1 MSKTALIT
9 GITGQDGSYLTEL
22 LLEKGYQ
29 VHGMLRRSSTSKAFR
44 IAHLPPD
51 GKGHPKIEL
60 HYADLNDAN
69 SLIKILYDVQPEE
82 IYHLGAQSDVAISF
96 KIPLFTADVTG
107 LGTLRLLESIRQLG
121 LKSRFYQAGT
131 SELFGDAL
139 ESPQSETTPF
149 NPRSPYG
156 MAKAFAHW
164 ATKCYRESYNLFAA
178 NGILFNHESPRR
190 GENFVTRKISKAVAQ
205 IKLGLQSSLSIGNL
219 EAKRDWGYAKDYVAG
234 MWKILQQD
242 KPDDFVLATGETHSV
257 REFLEEA
264 FGLVGLEWKEYV
276 KIDESYFRPLE
287 VPVLIGDPTKA
298 RKILNWEP
306 TVKFKALVKIMVE
319 ADLEE
324 ERKKMNE

>member
-1 MSKTALIT
+1 MGKTALIT
-9 GITGQDGSYLTEL
+9 GITGQDGSYLAEF
-22 LLEKGYQ
+22 LLEKGYH
-29 VHGMLRRSSTSKAFR
+29 VHGILRRSSVSKTAR
-44 IAHLPPD
+44 IAHLSPT
-51 GKGHPKIEL
+51 KTEF

-69 SLIKILYDVQPEE
+69 SLMKILYDTQPDE

-139 ESPQSETTPF
+139 ETPQTENTPF

-164 ATKCYRESYNLFAA
+164 ATKCYRESYNIFAS

-190 GENFVTRKISKAVAQ
+190 GENFVTRKISKAVAR

-219 EAKRDWGYAKDYVAG
+219 DAKRDWGYAKNYVDG
-234 MWKILQQD
+234 MWRIVQHD
-242 KPDDFVLATGETHSV
+242 SPDDFVLATGETHSV

-264 FGLVGLEWKEYV
+264 FRLVGLEWKEYV
-276 KIDESYFRPLE
+276 KVDENYFRPLE
-287 VPVLIGDPTKA
+287 VPALIGNPGKA
-298 RKILNWEP
+298 KKILKWEP
-306 TVKFKALVKIMVE
+306 TVKFKELVKIMVE

-324 ERKKMNE
+324 ERKKINA